1 MNKFEL
7 KNKIYCY
14 LKTLIQA
21 QRWLVQIDRDS
32 RLLIISTNFCRRHG
46 RLFLALYQCLKV
58 LYWPGG
64 HNGFITSGPGCTHS

>member
-14 LKTLIQA
+14 LKNAHTSTK
-21 QRWLVQIDRDS
+21 LVGADRDS

-64 HNGFITSGPGCTHS
+64 HKGFITSGPGCTHS